1 MEGMGNHIFI
11 FSIECTDGCVMKVC
25 VCGLARSFWLHFS
38 SFFLFLVR
46 GSAKVCPS
54 VGGGR

>member
-38 SFFLFLVR
+38 SFFFVF
-46 GSAKVCPS
+46 GSGIGQCVPEC
-54 VGGGR
+54 GGGR